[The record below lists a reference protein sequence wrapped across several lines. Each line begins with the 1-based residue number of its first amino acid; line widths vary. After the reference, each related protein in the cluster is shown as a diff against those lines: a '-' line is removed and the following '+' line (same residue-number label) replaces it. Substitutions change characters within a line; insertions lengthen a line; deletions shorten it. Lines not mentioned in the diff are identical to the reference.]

1 MNGCDTELLVCLK
14 HTNNQ
19 SCIGGSVQSSGDI
32 GASDDYIFHGPSNIG
47 TLPNPVFYYGT
58 AIPNVSFMHA

>member
-14 HTNNQ
+14 HANNQ

-32 GASDDYIFHGPSNIG
+32 GASDDYVFHGPSNIG
-47 TLPNPVFYYGT
+47 TLSNPVYYYGT
-58 AIPNVSFMHA
+58 AIPNVSSMHA